1 MSAGPSSAAP
11 LLFERDGA
19 VARLT
24 LNRPDAANALDMPT
38 GRALLEAAIE
48 CDSNPDI
55 RCVTLT
61 GAGRMF
67 CAGGDIAVMAAAGDR
82 VGAVVGE
89 LAGTLHAAMTRFA
102 RMNKPMVTM
111 VNGPAA
117 GAGYGLALSGDIVL
131 AARSAV
137 FNAAYGALGVSPDG
151 GLTWLLPR
159 LVGLRRAQEIIISN
173 RKVTAAEAE
182 AMGMI
187 TRVVDDEA
195 LAEEG
200 AALAAKL
207 ASGPTQAISTMRA
220 QLLASFDNSWETQLE
235 IEARGIAAAIAGP
248 EGKEGIAAFLAK
260 RKPDFTGGKP

>member
-1 MSAGPSSAAP
+1 MSGDP

-24 LNRPDAANALDMPT
+24 LNRLDAANAIDMT
-38 GRALLEAAIE
+38 LGRALVEAAIA
-48 CDSNPDI
+48 CDSDDSI
-55 RCVTLT
+55 RCVTVT

-67 CAGGDIAVMAAAGDR
+67 CAGGDVALMAASGDR

-89 LAGTLHAAMTRFA
+89 LASTLHMAMSRFA
-102 RMNKPMVTM
+102 RMKKPLIQL

-117 GAGYGLALSGDIVL
+117 GAGYGFALSGDIVI

-159 LVGLRRAQEIIISN
+159 LVGLRRAQEIIIGN
-173 RKVTAAEAE
+173 RRISAEEAA

-187 TRVVDDEA
+187 TKVVDDA
-195 LAEEG
+195 DLAAEG
-200 AALAAKL
+200 AAMAAKL
-207 ASGPTQAISTMRA
+207 AAGPTGSIGTMRA
-220 QLLASFDNSWETQLE
+220 LLLTAYDNSWETHLE
-235 IEARGIAAAIAGP
+235 LEARGIADNVVGP
-248 EGKEGIAAFLAK
+248 EGREGVAAFLAK
-260 RKPDFTGGKP
+260 RKADFAGTKQ

>member
-1 MSAGPSSAAP
+1 MSAGPSSAPP

-24 LNRPDAANALDMPT
+24 LNRPEAANALDMAT
-38 GRALLEAAIE
+38 GRALVAAAIE
-48 CDSNPDI
+48 CDGNPDI

-67 CAGGDIAVMAAAGDR
+67 CAGGDISVMAAAGDG

-89 LAGTLHAAMTRFA
+89 LADTLHLAMTHFA
-102 RMNKPMVTM
+102 RMNKPMVTLI
-111 VNGPAA
+111 NGPAA

-187 TRVVDDEA
+187 TRVVDDAA
-195 LAEEG
+195 LADEG
-200 AALAAKL
+200 AAIAAKL
-207 ASGPTQAISTMRA
+207 ASGATGAIGAIRA
-220 QLLASFDNSWETQLE
+220 QLLASFETSWETQLE
-235 IEARGIAAAIAGP
+235 IEARGIATAVAAPDGR
-248 EGKEGIAAFLAK
+248 EGVAAFLAK
-260 RKPDFTGGKP
+260 RRPDFTGST